1 MYAIVLLN
9 LNNYLFLLELLLL
22 YVFLTIGLSFLCSI
36 LEAVLLSINTTFI
49 KIEIKEGKNY
59 AKKLSDLK
67 NSIDEPLIIILTL
80 NTIAHTVGAILVGV
94 QAKVAYSELNLENTF
109 FPGGI
114 SDEVLVGFVST
125 VMTIM
130 ILLFS
135 EIIPK
140 TIGAKYWNSLAKFT
154 TIFLSSIIPI
164 FKYTGILWILQA
176 FTKSIGASKKEL
188 FFKREDIS
196 TIAEIAKEEGI
207 IEEKDS
213 KFIKN
218 IVKLRNVTVKE
229 IMTPYSVM
237 VTADE
242 NLTINKFYEN
252 NPELVF
258 SRIPILNNEKIE
270 AYVLKDTILESIIN
284 NKGNFKLRE
293 IKRPI
298 IISSEKTNIPK
309 LFDKL
314 LKKREHISLV
324 VDNSK
329 NTIGIV
335 TLEDIIETILGYEIV
350 DETDMVDDM
359 QMLAKKISSNGG
371 NDQ

>member
-1 MYAIVLLN
+1 M
-9 LNNYLFLLELLLL
+9 ELLLL
-22 YVFLTIGLSFLCSI
+22 YIFLTISLSFLCSI

-94 QAKVAYSELNLENTF
+94 QAKVAYTELNLENTF
-109 FPGGI
+109 FQGGI

-242 NLTINKFYEN
+242 NLTINEFYKN

-284 NKGNFKLRE
+284 NKGNFK
-293 IKRPI
+293 
-298 IISSEKTNIPK
+298 
-309 LFDKL
+309 
-314 LKKREHISLV
+314 
-324 VDNSK
+324 
-329 NTIGIV
+329 
-335 TLEDIIETILGYEIV
+335 
-350 DETDMVDDM
+350 
-359 QMLAKKISSNGG
+359 
-371 NDQ
+371 

>member
-1 MYAIVLLN
+1 M
-9 LNNYLFLLELLLL
+9 ELLLL

-94 QAKVAYSELNLENTF
+94 QAKVAYTELNLENTF
-109 FPGGI
+109 FQGGI
-114 SDEVLVGFVST
+114 SDDVLVGFVST

-207 IEEKDS
+207 IEENDS

-218 IVKLRNVTVKE
+218 IVKLRNVTVRE

-242 NLTINKFYEN
+242 NLTINEFYEK
-252 NPELVF
+252 NPELIF
-258 SRIPILNNEKIE
+258 SRIPILNDEKIE

-284 NKGNFKLRE
+284 NKGGFKLKE

-298 IISSEKTNIPK
+298 IISSQKTNIPK

-335 TLEDIIETILGYEIV
+335 TLEDVIETILGFEIV

-359 QMLAKKISSNGG
+359 QMLAKKISSNNG
-371 NDQ
+371 NDL

>member
-1 MYAIVLLN
+1 M
-9 LNNYLFLLELLLL
+9 ELLIL
-22 YVFLTIGLSFLCSI
+22 YIFLTISLSFLCSI

-49 KIEIKEGKNY
+49 KIEIKEGKKY
-59 AKKLSDLK
+59 AKTLSDLK
-67 NSIDEPLIIILTL
+67 DSIDEPLIIILTL

-94 QAKVAYSELNLENTF
+94 QAKVAYSELSLENTF
-109 FPGGI
+109 FASGI

-125 VMTIM
+125 VMTVM

-154 TIFLSSIIPI
+154 TVFLSSIIPI

-176 FTKSIGASKKEL
+176 FTKSIGGSKKEL
-188 FFKREDIS
+188 FLKREDIT
-196 TIAEIAKEEGI
+196 TIAEIAEEQGI

-218 IVKLRNVTVKE
+218 IVKLRNVSVKE

-242 NLTINKFYEN
+242 NLTVNDFYKKNK
-252 NPELVF
+252 ELVF
-258 SRIPILNNEKIE
+258 SRIPILNKGEIK
-270 AYVLKDTILESIIN
+270 AYVLKDTILENIIS
-284 NKGNFKLRE
+284 NKGNFKLKE

-298 IISSEKTNIPK
+298 ITSNETTKIPV
-309 LFDKL
+309 LFDIL

-324 VDNSK
+324 IDTSK
-329 NTIGIV
+329 NAIGIV

-350 DETDMVDDM
+350 DETDKVDDM
-359 QMLAKKISSNGG
+359 QLLAKEISSN
-371 NDQ
+371 NNTD

>member
-1 MYAIVLLN
+1 MSAFVLLN
-9 LNNYLFLLELLLL
+9 LGNYLFLLELLIL
-22 YVFLTIGLSFLCSI
+22 YIFLTISLSFLCSI

-49 KIEIKEGKNY
+49 KIEIKEGKKY
-59 AKKLSDLK
+59 AKTLSKLK

-125 VMTIM
+125 LMTIM

-140 TIGAKYWNSLAKFT
+140 TIGAKYWNSLARFT

-164 FKYTGILWILQA
+164 FKYSGILWILQA

-207 IEEKDS
+207 IGKKDS
-213 KFIKN
+213 NFIKN
-218 IVKLRNVTVKE
+218 IVKLRNVSVKE
-229 IMTPYSVM
+229 IMTPSSVM
-237 VTADE
+237 VTADQ
-242 NLTINKFYEN
+242 NSTINEFYQK

-258 SRIPILNNEKIE
+258 SRIPILNKNMIE

-284 NKGNFKLRE
+284 NKGDFKLKE

-298 IISSEKTNIPK
+298 IISTEGTKIPK

-324 VDNSK
+324 VDLEK

-359 QMLAKKISSNGG
+359 QLLAKKISSNGG
-371 NDQ
+371 KE

>member
-1 MYAIVLLN
+1 M
-9 LNNYLFLLELLLL
+9 ELLIL
-22 YVFLTIGLSFLCSI
+22 YIFLTISLSFLCSI

-49 KIEIKEGKNY
+49 KIELKEGKKY
-59 AKKLSDLK
+59 AKNLSDLK

-94 QAKVAYSELNLENTF
+94 QAKVAYSELNLKNNF
-109 FPGGI
+109 FASGI
-114 SDEVLVGFVST
+114 SDEFLVGFVST

-140 TIGAKYWNSLAKFT
+140 TIGAKYWNKLAKFT

-188 FFKREDIS
+188 FLKREDIS

-218 IVKLRNVTVKE
+218 IVKLRNVSVKE

-242 NLTINKFYEN
+242 NLTINEFYKK
-252 NPELVF
+252 NPELIF
-258 SRIPILNNEKIE
+258 SRIPILNNKKIE
-270 AYVLKDTILESIIN
+270 AYVLKDTMLENIIN
-284 NKGNFKLRE
+284 KKGGFKLKD

-298 IISSEKTNIPK
+298 IISAENTKIPK

-324 VDNSK
+324 IDSSK

-335 TLEDIIETILGYEIV
+335 TLEDVIETILGYEIV

-359 QMLAKKISSNGG
+359 QLLAKKISSNGD
-371 NDQ
+371 NDI

>member
-1 MYAIVLLN
+1 
-9 LNNYLFLLELLLL
+9 
-22 YVFLTIGLSFLCSI
+22 
-36 LEAVLLSINTTFI
+36 
-49 KIEIKEGKNY
+49 
-59 AKKLSDLK
+59 
-67 NSIDEPLIIILTL
+67 
-80 NTIAHTVGAILVGV
+80 
-94 QAKVAYSELNLENTF
+94 
-109 FPGGI
+109 
-114 SDEVLVGFVST
+114 
-125 VMTIM
+125 MTIM

-258 SRIPILNNEKIE
+258 SRIPILNSEKIE

-371 NDQ
+371 ND

>member
-1 MYAIVLLN
+1 MSAFVLLN
-9 LNNYLFLLELLLL
+9 LGNYLFLLELLIL
-22 YVFLTIGLSFLCSI
+22 YIFLTISLSFLCSI

-49 KIEIKEGKNY
+49 KIEIKEGKKY
-59 AKKLSDLK
+59 AKTLSKLK

-140 TIGAKYWNSLAKFT
+140 TIGAKYWNSLARFT

-164 FKYTGILWILQA
+164 FKYSGILWILQA

-207 IEEKDS
+207 IGKKDS
-213 KFIKN
+213 NFIKN
-218 IVKLRNVTVKE
+218 IVKLRNVSVKE

-237 VTADE
+237 VTADQ
-242 NLTINKFYEN
+242 NSTINEFYQK

-258 SRIPILNNEKIE
+258 SRIPILNKNMIE

-284 NKGNFKLRE
+284 NKGDFKLKE

-298 IISSEKTNIPK
+298 IVSTEGTKIPK

-324 VDNSK
+324 VDGEK

-359 QMLAKKISSNGG
+359 QLLAKKISSNGG
-371 NDQ
+371 TE

>member
-1 MYAIVLLN
+1 MSAFVLLN
-9 LNNYLFLLELLLL
+9 LGNYLFLLELLIL
-22 YVFLTIGLSFLCSI
+22 YIFLTISLSFLCSI

-49 KIEIKEGKNY
+49 KIEIKEGKKY
-59 AKKLSDLK
+59 AKTLSKLK

-140 TIGAKYWNSLAKFT
+140 TIGAKYWNSLARFT

-164 FKYTGILWILQA
+164 FKYSGILWILQA

-207 IEEKDS
+207 IGKKDS
-213 KFIKN
+213 NFIKN
-218 IVKLRNVTVKE
+218 IVKLRNVSVKE

-237 VTADE
+237 VTADQ
-242 NLTINKFYEN
+242 NSTINEFYQK

-258 SRIPILNNEKIE
+258 SRIPILNENTIE

-284 NKGNFKLRE
+284 NKGSFKLQE

-298 IISSEKTNIPK
+298 IISTEGTKIPK

-324 VDNSK
+324 VDGEK

-359 QMLAKKISSNGG
+359 QLLAKKISSNGG
-371 NDQ
+371 TE

>member
-1 MYAIVLLN
+1 M
-9 LNNYLFLLELLLL
+9 
-22 YVFLTIGLSFLCSI
+22 
-36 LEAVLLSINTTFI
+36 LSINTTFI
-49 KIEIKEGKNY
+49 KIEIKEGKKY
-59 AKKLSDLK
+59 AKTLSGLK

-94 QAKVAYSELNLENTF
+94 QAKVAYSELNLEDTF
-109 FPGGI
+109 LAGGI
-114 SDEVLVGFVST
+114 SDEVLVGFVSA

-207 IEEKDS
+207 IGKKDS
-213 KFIKN
+213 NFIKN
-218 IVKLRNVTVKE
+218 IVKLRNVSVKE
-229 IMTPYSVM
+229 IMTPQSVM
-237 VTADE
+237 VSADE
-242 NLTINKFYEN
+242 NSTINEFYKK

-258 SRIPILNNEKIE
+258 SRIPILGDNKIE

-284 NKGNFKLRE
+284 NKGGFKLKE
-293 IKRPI
+293 IKRHI
-298 IISSEKTNIPK
+298 IISKESTKIPK

-324 VDNSK
+324 VDDTK

-359 QMLAKKISSNGG
+359 QKLAKKISSN
-371 NDQ
+371 NN

>member
-1 MYAIVLLN
+1 MSN
-9 LNNYLFLLELLLL
+9 L
-22 YVFLTIGLSFLCSI
+22 
-36 LEAVLLSINTTFI
+36 
-49 KIEIKEGKNY
+49 
-59 AKKLSDLK
+59 KK
-67 NSIDEPLIIILTL
+67 SIDEPLIIILTL
-80 NTIAHTVGAILVGV
+80 NTISHTVGAILVGA
-94 QAKVAYSELNLENTF
+94 QAKVAYSELNFENTF
-109 FPGGI
+109 FAGGI
-114 SDEVLVGFVST
+114 SDEVLVGAVST

-140 TIGAKYWNSLAKFT
+140 TIGAKYWNKLAKFT
-154 TIFLSSIIPI
+154 TIFLSSIIPL
-164 FKYTGILWILQA
+164 FKYTGVLWVLQA

-207 IEEKDS
+207 IGKKDS
-213 KFIKN
+213 NFIKN
-218 IVKLRNVTVKE
+218 IVKLRNVSVKE

-237 VTADE
+237 VTADA
-242 NLTINKFYEN
+242 NLSINEFYQQN
-252 NPELVF
+252 SELVF
-258 SRIPILNNEKIE
+258 SRIPIQNNDKIE

-284 NKGNFKLRE
+284 KKGDFKLKE

-298 IISSEKTNIPK
+298 IISSEKTKIPP

-324 VDNSK
+324 LDDAK
-329 NTIGIV
+329 TPIGIV
-335 TLEDIIETILGYEIV
+335 TLEDIIETMLGYEIV

-359 QMLAKKISSNGG
+359 QELAKKNGL
-371 NDQ
+371 

>member
-1 MYAIVLLN
+1 MSAFVLLN
-9 LNNYLFLLELLLL
+9 LGNYLFLLELLIL
-22 YVFLTIGLSFLCSI
+22 YIFLTISLSFLCSI

-49 KIEIKEGKNY
+49 KIEIKEGKKY
-59 AKKLSDLK
+59 AKTLSKLK

-140 TIGAKYWNSLAKFT
+140 TIGAKYWNSLARFT

-164 FKYTGILWILQA
+164 FKYSGILWILQA

-207 IEEKDS
+207 IGKKDS
-213 KFIKN
+213 NFIKN
-218 IVKLRNVTVKE
+218 IVKLRNVSVKE

-237 VTADE
+237 VTADQ
-242 NLTINKFYEN
+242 NSTINEFYQK

-258 SRIPILNNEKIE
+258 SRIPILNGNMIE

-284 NKGNFKLRE
+284 NKGDFKLKE

-298 IISSEKTNIPK
+298 IISTEGTKIPK

-324 VDNSK
+324 VDLEK
-329 NTIGIV
+329 NTIVID

-359 QMLAKKISSNGG
+359 QLLAKKISSNGG
-371 NDQ
+371 TE

>member
-1 MYAIVLLN
+1 MSAFVLLN
-9 LNNYLFLLELLLL
+9 LGNYLFLLELLIL
-22 YVFLTIGLSFLCSI
+22 YIFLTISLSFLCSI

-49 KIEIKEGKNY
+49 KIEIKEGKKY
-59 AKKLSDLK
+59 AKTLSKLK

-94 QAKVAYSELNLENTF
+94 QAKVAYSDLNLENTF

-140 TIGAKYWNSLAKFT
+140 TIGAKYWNSLARFT

-164 FKYTGILWILQA
+164 FKYSGILWILQA

-207 IEEKDS
+207 IGKKDS
-213 KFIKN
+213 NFIKN
-218 IVKLRNVTVKE
+218 IVKLRNVSVKE

-237 VTADE
+237 VTADQ
-242 NLTINKFYEN
+242 NSTINEFYQK

-258 SRIPILNNEKIE
+258 SRIPILNENTIE

-284 NKGNFKLRE
+284 NKGSFKLKE

-298 IISSEKTNIPK
+298 IISTEGTKIPK

-324 VDNSK
+324 VDGEK

-359 QMLAKKISSNGG
+359 QLLAKKISSNGG
-371 NDQ
+371 TE

>member
-1 MYAIVLLN
+1 M
-9 LNNYLFLLELLLL
+9 ELLVL
-22 YVFLTIGLSFLCSI
+22 YIFLTISLSFLCSI

-49 KIEIKEGKNY
+49 KIEIKEGKKY
-59 AKKLSDLK
+59 AKNLSDLK

-94 QAKVAYSELNLENTF
+94 QAKVAYSELNLKNNF
-109 FPGGI
+109 FASGI
-114 SDEVLVGFVST
+114 SDEFLVGFVST

-140 TIGAKYWNSLAKFT
+140 TIGAKYWNKLARFT
-154 TIFLSSIIPI
+154 TVFLSAIIPI
-164 FKYTGILWILQA
+164 FKYTGVLWILQA

-188 FFKREDIS
+188 FLKREDIS

-218 IVKLRNVTVKE
+218 IVKLRNVSVKE

-242 NLTINKFYEN
+242 NLTINEFYKK
-252 NPELVF
+252 NPELIF
-258 SRIPILNNEKIE
+258 SIIPILNNKKIE

-284 NKGNFKLRE
+284 EKGGFKLKD

-298 IISSEKTNIPK
+298 IISAENTKIPK

-324 VDNSK
+324 IDSSK

-335 TLEDIIETILGYEIV
+335 TLEDVIETILGYEIV
-350 DETDMVDDM
+350 DETDIVDDM
-359 QMLAKKISSNGG
+359 QLLAKKISSNSD
-371 NDQ
+371 NDI

>member
-1 MYAIVLLN
+1 M
-9 LNNYLFLLELLLL
+9 NNYTFFLELLLL

-49 KIEIKEGKNY
+49 KIELKEGKKY
-59 AKKLSDLK
+59 AKNLSKLK

-94 QAKVAYSELNLENTF
+94 QAKVAYSELNLQNTF
-109 FPGGI
+109 FEGGI

-125 VMTIM
+125 IMTIM

-154 TIFLSSIIPI
+154 TVFLTSIIPI
-164 FKYTGILWILQA
+164 FKYSGILWVLQA
-176 FTKSIGASKKEL
+176 FTRSIGASKKEL

-196 TIAEIAKEEGI
+196 TIADIAKEEGI

-213 KFIKN
+213 NFIKN

-242 NLTINKFYEN
+242 NITINEFYKIHT
-252 NPELVF
+252 ELVF
-258 SRIPILNNEKIE
+258 SRIPIIKEKRIE

-284 NKGNFKLRE
+284 NKGNFKLSE

-298 IISSEKTNIPK
+298 IISSENTNIPK

-324 VDNSK
+324 VDKSK

-350 DETDMVDDM
+350 DETDMVEDM
-359 QMLAKKISSNGG
+359 QKLAKKITSNGK
-371 NDQ
+371 

>member
-1 MYAIVLLN
+1 M
-9 LNNYLFLLELLLL
+9 ELLIL
-22 YVFLTIGLSFLCSI
+22 YIFLTISLSFLCSI

-49 KIEIKEGKNY
+49 KIEIKEGKKY
-59 AKKLSDLK
+59 AKTLSDLK

-94 QAKVAYSELNLENTF
+94 QAKVAYSELNLKNTF
-109 FPGGI
+109 FPAGI
-114 SDEVLVGFVST
+114 SDDVLVGFVST
-125 VMTIM
+125 IMTIM

-140 TIGAKYWNSLAKFT
+140 TIGARYWNSLAKFT
-154 TIFLSSIIPI
+154 TIFLSSIIPL
-164 FKYTGILWILQA
+164 FKYSGILWILQA
-176 FTKSIGASKKEL
+176 FTRFIGASKKEL

-218 IVKLRNVTVKE
+218 IVKLRNVSVKE

-242 NLTINKFYEN
+242 NLTINEFYKK

-258 SRIPILNNEKIE
+258 SRIPILNMSKIE

-284 NKGNFKLRE
+284 NKGDFKLKE

-298 IISSEKTNIPK
+298 IISSEKTKIPK

-359 QMLAKKISSNGG
+359 QMLAKKISSNNG
-371 NDQ
+371 NDL

>member
-1 MYAIVLLN
+1 MSAFVLLN
-9 LNNYLFLLELLLL
+9 LGNYLFLLELLIL
-22 YVFLTIGLSFLCSI
+22 YIFLTISLSFLCSI

-49 KIEIKEGKNY
+49 KIEIKEGKKY
-59 AKKLSDLK
+59 AKTLSKLK

-140 TIGAKYWNSLAKFT
+140 TIGAKYWNSLARFT

-164 FKYTGILWILQA
+164 FKYSGILWILQA

-207 IEEKDS
+207 IGKKDS
-213 KFIKN
+213 NFIKN
-218 IVKLRNVTVKE
+218 IVKLRNVSVKE

-237 VTADE
+237 VTADQ
-242 NLTINKFYEN
+242 NSTINEFYQK

-258 SRIPILNNEKIE
+258 SRIPILNENTIE

-284 NKGNFKLRE
+284 NKGGFKLKE

-298 IISSEKTNIPK
+298 IISTEGTKIPK

-324 VDNSK
+324 VDLEK

-359 QMLAKKISSNGG
+359 QLLAKKISSNGG
-371 NDQ
+371 KE

>member
-1 MYAIVLLN
+1 M
-9 LNNYLFLLELLLL
+9 ELLIF
-22 YVFLTIGLSFLCSI
+22 YIFITISLSFLCSI

-59 AKKLSDLK
+59 AKTLSKLK

-94 QAKVAYSELNLENTF
+94 QAKVAYLELNLENTF
-109 FPGGI
+109 FAGGI

-154 TIFLSSIIPI
+154 TIFLSSIIPL
-164 FKYTGILWILQA
+164 FKYSGILWILQS

-218 IVKLRNVTVKE
+218 IVKLRNVSVKE

-242 NLTINKFYEN
+242 NMTITDFYKN
-252 NPELVF
+252 NSELIF
-258 SRIPILNNEKIE
+258 SRIPILSENKIE
-270 AYVLKDTILESIIN
+270 AYVLKDTILEGLIN
-284 NKGNFKLRE
+284 NKGNFKLTE

-298 IISSEKTNIPK
+298 IISNENTKIPK

-324 VDNSK
+324 VDNLK

-350 DETDMVDDM
+350 DETDKVDDM
-359 QMLAKKISSNGG
+359 QLLAKKISSNGA
-371 NDQ
+371 DDK

>member
-1 MYAIVLLN
+1 M
-9 LNNYLFLLELLLL
+9 ELLIL
-22 YVFLTIGLSFLCSI
+22 YIFLTISLSFLCSI

-49 KIEIKEGKNY
+49 KIELKKGKKY
-59 AKKLSDLK
+59 AKNLLNLK

-94 QAKVAYSELNLENTF
+94 QAKVAYSELNLKNTF
-109 FPGGI
+109 FASGI
-114 SDEVLVGFVST
+114 SDEFLVGFVST

-140 TIGAKYWNSLAKFT
+140 TIGAKYWNKLAKFT
-154 TIFLSSIIPI
+154 TVFLSSIIPI

-188 FFKREDIS
+188 FLKREDIS

-218 IVKLRNVTVKE
+218 IVKLRNVSVKE
-229 IMTPYSVM
+229 IMTPSSVM
-237 VTADE
+237 VTSDE
-242 NLTINKFYEN
+242 NLTINEFYKK
-252 NPELVF
+252 NPELIF
-258 SRIPILNNEKIE
+258 SRIPILNNKKIE

-284 NKGNFKLRE
+284 KKGGVKLKD

-298 IISSEKTNIPK
+298 IISVENTKIPK

-324 VDNSK
+324 VDLAK

-335 TLEDIIETILGYEIV
+335 TLEDVIETILGYEIV

-359 QMLAKKISSNGG
+359 QLLAKKINSNS
-371 NDQ
+371 DKDI

>member
-1 MYAIVLLN
+1 M
-9 LNNYLFLLELLLL
+9 ELLLL
-22 YVFLTIGLSFLCSI
+22 YVFLTISLSFLCSI

-130 ILLFS
+130 ILLFY

-242 NLTINKFYEN
+242 NLTINEFYEN

-258 SRIPILNNEKIE
+258 SRIPILKNEKIE

-284 NKGNFKLRE
+284 NKGNFKLTE

-359 QMLAKKISSNGG
+359 QILAKKISSNGG
-371 NDQ
+371 NDL

>member
-1 MYAIVLLN
+1 
-9 LNNYLFLLELLLL
+9 LELLIL
-22 YVFLTIGLSFLCSI
+22 YIFLTISLSFLCSI

-49 KIEIKEGKNY
+49 KIELKKGKKY
-59 AKKLSDLK
+59 AKNLLNLK

-94 QAKVAYSELNLENTF
+94 QAKVAYSELNLKNTF
-109 FPGGI
+109 FASGI
-114 SDEVLVGFVST
+114 SDEFLVGFVST

-140 TIGAKYWNSLAKFT
+140 TIGAKYWNKLAKFT
-154 TIFLSSIIPI
+154 TVFLSSIIPI

-188 FFKREDIS
+188 FLKREDIS

-218 IVKLRNVTVKE
+218 IVKLRNVSVKE
-229 IMTPYSVM
+229 IMTPSSVM
-237 VTADE
+237 VTSDE
-242 NLTINKFYEN
+242 NLTINEFYKK
-252 NPELVF
+252 NPELIF
-258 SRIPILNNEKIE
+258 SRIPILNNKKIE

-284 NKGNFKLRE
+284 KKGGVKLKD

-298 IISSEKTNIPK
+298 IISVENTKIPK

-324 VDNSK
+324 VDLAK

-335 TLEDIIETILGYEIV
+335 TLEDVIETILGYEIV

-359 QMLAKKISSNGG
+359 QLLAKKINSNS
-371 NDQ
+371 DKDI

>member
-1 MYAIVLLN
+1 MSAFVLLN
-9 LNNYLFLLELLLL
+9 LGNYLFLLELLIL
-22 YVFLTIGLSFLCSI
+22 YIFLTISLSFLCSI

-49 KIEIKEGKNY
+49 KIEIKEGKKY
-59 AKKLSDLK
+59 AKTLSKLK

-140 TIGAKYWNSLAKFT
+140 TIGAKYWNSLARFT

-164 FKYTGILWILQA
+164 FKYSGILWILQA

-207 IEEKDS
+207 IGKKDS
-213 KFIKN
+213 NFIKN
-218 IVKLRNVTVKE
+218 IVKLRNVSVKE

-237 VTADE
+237 VTADQ
-242 NLTINKFYEN
+242 NSTINEFYQK

-258 SRIPILNNEKIE
+258 SRIPILNKNMIE

-284 NKGNFKLRE
+284 NKGDFKLKE

-298 IISSEKTNIPK
+298 IVSSEGTKIPK

-324 VDNSK
+324 VDVEK

-359 QMLAKKISSNGG
+359 QLLAKKISSNGG
-371 NDQ
+371 KE